1 MDIQKFQEQLAATIT
16 SSIDRWL
23 ENNKKEDIQ
32 QNLYDQLNREQEQ
45 IIGNL
50 LGFSKSWSANNWEVD
65 HCNGRA
71 GESAVGDYL
80 RQVAATEINSW
91 FKSIQ
96 LKKPTKA
103 FQAAITREYTD
114 LFQKKVEAKL
124 DDLADQQADIFIDGY
139 IKKLSLTELD
149 ALLKSHT
156 NLRQLLTNR

>member
-1 MDIQKFQEQLAATIT
+1 MNIKKFQEQLAATIT
-16 SSIDRWL
+16 SNIDKWL
-23 ENNKKEDIQ
+23 EHNKEKDIKEA
-32 QNLYDQLNREQEQ
+32 LYNQLDSEKEQ

-50 LGFSKSWSANNWEVD
+50 LGFSKSWSSDRWEVD

-80 RQVAATEINSW
+80 RQIAATEINNW

-103 FQAAITREYTD
+103 FQIGVTKEYTH
-114 LFQKKVEAKL
+114 LFQQKVKAKL
-124 DDLADQQADIFIDGY
+124 HDLADKQADIFIEGY

-156 NLRQLLTNR
+156 NLRQLLTKG